1 MSNVATSTASE
12 LTISGLADLQNKEA
26 QLKELKKQLKIA
38 KDRKEWEAKTQ
49 KLNPQYVVGSL
60 RVATAEDEA
69 ALSHC
74 HGQVADIKC
83 QMCGKVRVVNK
94 QDAFQ
99 VKFCEEHK
107 KEARKAKAKAKRLEK
122 ALSGK
127 SVEDVQAQIDA
138 LNDQLSEM
146 EG

>member
-26 QLKELKKQLKIA
+26 KLKELKKQLKAA

-49 KLNPQYVVGSL
+49 ARNPQYVAGSL
-60 RVATAEDEA
+60 RAPTAEDEA
-69 ALSHC
+69 SLSHC

-83 QMCGKVRVVNK
+83 EVCGKIRVVNK

-99 VKFCEEHK
+99 VKFCVEHR
-107 KEARKAKAKAKRLEK
+107 KEAQKVKSKAKRMEKRLE
-122 ALSGK
+122 GK

-138 LNDQLSEM
+138 LNEQLSEM